1 MRLSPTGLALSLSC
15 ICTLFSCTDEVPP
28 ISAEEQFTRDFV
40 KEFGVFKAESWS
52 EARSA
57 AITVRTDR
65 PTPVNVFAEIGGER
79 FLFASLGRVNGTQPI
94 IVNVPRTVSEVIVQ
108 AGTREYKTALGSVL
122 DLTRG
127 SRAIADLTYS
137 PVTSL
142 DGFQIT
148 HEPAKGKA
156 VYQMANVAYQDY
168 LNGNLADGGFRI
180 HQKSNFAYNSGIIYN
195 SSFFYFDTSVSDPW
209 MRIYPLYW
217 KENKYGESDYLLGI
231 YFYNENDPTHIE
243 MHDLEGFDIHDGV
256 VLASDFD
263 SWNVSTGTEAYDP
276 ARLKNNGSQPLRMKG
291 TSISFNKNPDREQY
305 PYCIGLYLK
314 SGLKDGYTEGK
325 GRNFTHISF
334 QGIAHNADI
343 WRDNYWDVAFKDCG
357 FAYTAAALNSSGSHS
372 VSLKVDGTMNTSS
385 GDTNLYTLGFSSQPD
400 GIDSDLGDCSDA
412 IFLVSLSRGA
422 TCRKP
427 LQRSGETFG
436 LYPWYLAAEDLG
448 ATDDWDF
455 NDLVVN
461 VYDIT
466 TDLTRPYANEG
477 ARYPTPDIIGRRII
491 VEPRAA
497 GGTLPLYLMYEGE
510 VSMSPT
516 DDTPLSA
523 INAGFTNGTYV
534 VGTEIHYWLGEPD
547 HTKMLNTGPDD
558 GHRGRAVSF
567 CVPVAKEGT
576 PAFDPLTPP
585 QDLGTDNQTMRGF
598 WVLVDKKNEQFG
610 ELMNFDLN
618 PAPLEDEY
626 IGERLHRRFA
636 ESAHSFKPFSGRL
649 GEDLYRV
656 DAPINKG
663 NHLAPQMLM
672 CHYTW
677 RWCRERVNIANAYTG
692 FSAWVK
698 GERKQWH
705 NTDATSDIGQGNNG
719 FFPDKLCDVESPTWR
734 E

>member
-357 FAYTAAALNSSGSHS
+357 FAYTAPPAATPTSTPSASPLSPTASTATSATAPTPYSSYRCREEPHAVNHCSARARPS
-372 VSLKVDGTMNTSS
+372 VSIRGISPPKTSAPPTTGTSTTSWSTSTTSPPTSPGHTPTRVRAIPLPTSS
-385 GDTNLYTLGFSSQPD
+385 AGASSW
-400 GIDSDLGDCSDA
+400 S
-412 IFLVSLSRGA
+412 
-422 TCRKP
+422 
-427 LQRSGETFG
+427 
-436 LYPWYLAAEDLG
+436 
-448 ATDDWDF
+448 
-455 NDLVVN
+455 
-461 VYDIT
+461 
-466 TDLTRPYANEG
+466 
-477 ARYPTPDIIGRRII
+477 
-491 VEPRAA
+491 
-497 GGTLPLYLMYEGE
+497 
-510 VSMSPT
+510 
-516 DDTPLSA
+516 
-523 INAGFTNGTYV
+523 
-534 VGTEIHYWLGEPD
+534 H
-547 HTKMLNTGPDD
+547 
-558 GHRGRAVSF
+558 
-567 CVPVAKEGT
+567 
-576 PAFDPLTPP
+576 
-585 QDLGTDNQTMRGF
+585 
-598 WVLVDKKNEQFG
+598 
-610 ELMNFDLN
+610 
-618 PAPLEDEY
+618 
-626 IGERLHRRFA
+626 
-636 ESAHSFKPFSGRL
+636 
-649 GEDLYRV
+649 
-656 DAPINKG
+656 
-663 NHLAPQMLM
+663 APQEARCLSISCM
-672 CHYTW
+672 
-677 RWCRERVNIANAYTG
+677 RAR
-692 FSAWVK
+692 
-698 GERKQWH
+698 
-705 NTDATSDIGQGNNG
+705 
-719 FFPDKLCDVESPTWR
+719 
-734 E
+734 